1 VSARSSAGT
10 AGQPVTPADDSG
22 LDALRDLAFAA
33 MARAY
38 APYSNFRVGCA
49 LRGTDGTVH
58 AGCNVE
64 NAAYPAS
71 ICAERGAV
79 LAAVARGTREF
90 DLLVLATEADEP
102 TPPCGQC
109 RQVLVEFA
117 PALPIVSFTRAGGVG
132 RWTLAE
138 LLPHP
143 FTPAFLTHP

>member
-1 VSARSSAGT
+1 VSGA
-10 AGQPVTPADDSG
+10 TPAAVP
-22 LDALRDLAFAA
+22 DAAELERLRRAAFDA
-33 MARAY
+33 MERAY

-49 LRGTDGTVH
+49 LRGTDGSVH

-79 LAAVARGTREF
+79 LAAVARGTRDF
-90 DLLVLATEADEP
+90 DLLVLATEASEP

-117 PALPIVSFTRAGGVG
+117 PALPVVSFTRAGRVG

-138 LLPHP
+138 LMPHP
-143 FTPAFLTHP
+143 FTPALLAHP